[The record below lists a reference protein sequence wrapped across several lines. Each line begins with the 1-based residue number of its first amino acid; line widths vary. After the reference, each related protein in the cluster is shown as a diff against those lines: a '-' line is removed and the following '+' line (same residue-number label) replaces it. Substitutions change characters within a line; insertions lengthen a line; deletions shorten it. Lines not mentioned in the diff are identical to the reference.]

1 MKTMNIDSAIQ
12 FRPVHADEWRAFQT
26 LRLRSINE
34 TPLAIY
40 PTLAEERERSPEQ
53 IRAKIAQTAFQVV
66 YGAYEAETLVGIAGL
81 RREPLVQVAH
91 KGVLWGVYLHPDHRR
106 GGVARG
112 LLQAL
117 FDHARAEGVTQIHLN
132 VNVENARAAG
142 LYRSMGFD
150 TYGREPK
157 AMQVNGQYYDEELM
171 LLQL

>member
-1 MKTMNIDSAIQ
+1 MKSMNIDSAIQ
-12 FRPVHADEWRAFQT
+12 FRPVHADEWHAFQT
-26 LRLRSINE
+26 LRLRSISE

-66 YGAYEAETLVGIAGL
+66 YGAYAAGTLVGIAGL

-117 FDHARAEGVTQIHLN
+117 FDHARSEGVTQVHLN

-142 LYRSMGFD
+142 LYRSMGFE
-150 TYGREPK
+150 TYGREPR
-157 AMQVNGQYYDEELM
+157 AMRVNGQYYDEELM